1 MQSFE
6 LRRAQLLHSSITN
19 GRQWFPLNRKI
30 CGALSVAKFM
40 SNSPLVAN
48 FPMEFALVP
57 LESVKNGGSFD
68 RRLILEGNRVAIASP
83 FGVICAILRQKINEG
98 EIGKYAWIV
107 NALNSIQIDSETDE
121 VQAASSAID
130 PAEELKAAT
139 DLIAIIR
146 KENDQL
152 KADLDRAQV
161 RLKSLAEELNNVE
174 LLAPEAKV
182 KPKMV
187 DKEDAK
193 KEDKV
198 AKDVWTSIN
207 DVCDKFQVHLADV
220 LADQVH
226 SSDVGRILS
235 DIASKV
241 ASKSSSPRQVI
252 EAIMGD
258 SAAQFLQSLRVPD
271 WTLLYFKLQSRIPD
285 QAWQTLV
292 SLTKLGRT
300 GVSHNL
306 VFLELINKN
315 RSDLDILLKEK
326 VLNQFLLE
334 GQLHN
339 TFRVRFFVNSSEI
352 GIKIYESMMHM
363 SYLMQLFLFILSL

>member
-6 LRRAQLLHSSITN
+6 LRRAELLHSSITN
-19 GRQWFPLNRKI
+19 GRQWFPVKRKI

-40 SNSPLVAN
+40 SSSSLVAN

-68 RRLILEGNRVAIASP
+68 QRLMLEGNRVAIASP

-146 KENDQL
+146 RENDQL

-182 KPKMV
+182 KPKTV
-187 DKEDAK
+187 DKEDVK

-198 AKDVWTSIN
+198 AKDV
-207 DVCDKFQVHLADV
+207 
-220 LADQVH
+220 
-226 SSDVGRILS
+226 
-235 DIASKV
+235 
-241 ASKSSSPRQVI
+241 
-252 EAIMGD
+252 
-258 SAAQFLQSLRVPD
+258 
-271 WTLLYFKLQSRIPD
+271 
-285 QAWQTLV
+285 
-292 SLTKLGRT
+292 
-300 GVSHNL
+300 
-306 VFLELINKN
+306 
-315 RSDLDILLKEK
+315 
-326 VLNQFLLE
+326 
-334 GQLHN
+334 
-339 TFRVRFFVNSSEI
+339 
-352 GIKIYESMMHM
+352 
-363 SYLMQLFLFILSL
+363 

>member
-1 MQSFE
+1 
-6 LRRAQLLHSSITN
+6 
-19 GRQWFPLNRKI
+19 
-30 CGALSVAKFM
+30 
-40 SNSPLVAN
+40 
-48 FPMEFALVP
+48 MEFALVP
-57 LESVKNGGSFD
+57 LESVKNAGSFD

-83 FGVICAILRQKINEG
+83 FGVIWTILRQKINEG

-187 DKEDAK
+187 DKEDVK

-198 AKDVWTSIN
+198 ATDV
-207 DVCDKFQVHLADV
+207 
-220 LADQVH
+220 
-226 SSDVGRILS
+226 
-235 DIASKV
+235 
-241 ASKSSSPRQVI
+241 
-252 EAIMGD
+252 
-258 SAAQFLQSLRVPD
+258 
-271 WTLLYFKLQSRIPD
+271 
-285 QAWQTLV
+285 
-292 SLTKLGRT
+292 
-300 GVSHNL
+300 
-306 VFLELINKN
+306 
-315 RSDLDILLKEK
+315 
-326 VLNQFLLE
+326 
-334 GQLHN
+334 
-339 TFRVRFFVNSSEI
+339 
-352 GIKIYESMMHM
+352 
-363 SYLMQLFLFILSL
+363 

>member
-1 MQSFE
+1 MK
-6 LRRAQLLHSSITN
+6 L
-19 GRQWFPLNRKI
+19 
-30 CGALSVAKFM
+30 
-40 SNSPLVAN
+40 
-48 FPMEFALVP
+48 
-57 LESVKNGGSFD
+57 
-68 RRLILEGNRVAIASP
+68 
-83 FGVICAILRQKINEG
+83 
-98 EIGKYAWIV
+98 
-107 NALNSIQIDSETDE
+107 
-121 VQAASSAID
+121 
-130 PAEELKAAT
+130 
-139 DLIAIIR
+139 
-146 KENDQL
+146 
-152 KADLDRAQV
+152 
-161 RLKSLAEELNNVE
+161 
-174 LLAPEAKV
+174 
-182 KPKMV
+182 KMV

-198 AKDVWTSIN
+198 AKDVWTSIK
-207 DVCDKFQVHLADV
+207 DVCDKFQLHLADV

-315 RSDLDILLKEK
+315 RSDLDNLLKE

-352 GIKIYESMMHM
+352 GIKIYESMMHT

>member
-1 MQSFE
+1 M
-6 LRRAQLLHSSITN
+6 
-19 GRQWFPLNRKI
+19 
-30 CGALSVAKFM
+30 
-40 SNSPLVAN
+40 
-48 FPMEFALVP
+48 
-57 LESVKNGGSFD
+57 
-68 RRLILEGNRVAIASP
+68 
-83 FGVICAILRQKINEG
+83 
-98 EIGKYAWIV
+98 
-107 NALNSIQIDSETDE
+107 
-121 VQAASSAID
+121 
-130 PAEELKAAT
+130 
-139 DLIAIIR
+139 
-146 KENDQL
+146 
-152 KADLDRAQV
+152 
-161 RLKSLAEELNNVE
+161 
-174 LLAPEAKV
+174 
-182 KPKMV
+182 
-187 DKEDAK
+187 
-193 KEDKV
+193 
-198 AKDVWTSIN
+198 
-207 DVCDKFQVHLADV
+207 
-220 LADQVH
+220 
-226 SSDVGRILS
+226 GRILS

-241 ASKSSSPRQVI
+241 ASKSSSPQQVI

-292 SLTKLGRT
+292 SLTKLGIT

-352 GIKIYESMMHM
+352 RIKIYESMMHM